1 MNGLLSSIISTS
13 RRIRQRNSHQHQHQR
28 QRQILPIINR
38 LPPINNIVTPQITQP
53 DPEPQIIP
61 EPELN
66 IELQPP
72 QIHIQRQRV
81 PLPQLS
87 QQETQTE
94 SIYFNNNEPIFSVS
108 IGTNE
113 QNENVATISYNNSFE
128 SLVDPASFMM
138 DEDYIYFS
146 TIQYLADEANINITN
161 DDDTKEKIISK
172 VKSGKY
178 KELKN
183 EIINDTCPINLTEFS
198 DNDNVSIFINCN
210 HAILEEY
217 LDDFALNCKK
227 CPLCNSSFI

>member
-1 MNGLLSSIISTS
+1 
-13 RRIRQRNSHQHQHQR
+13 
-28 QRQILPIINR
+28 
-38 LPPINNIVTPQITQP
+38 
-53 DPEPQIIP
+53 
-61 EPELN
+61 
-66 IELQPP
+66 

-94 SIYFNNNEPIFSVS
+94 SVYFNNNEPIFSVS

-128 SLVDPASFMM
+128 SLVDPTSFMM

-183 EIINDTCPINLTEFS
+183 EIVNDTCPINLTEFS

-210 HAILEEY
+210 HGMLEEN
-217 LDDFALNCKK
+217 LDNFALNCNK
-227 CPLCNSSFI
+227 CPLCNSSLL

>member
-1 MNGLLSSIISTS
+1 MNGLLSSIISS
-13 RRIRQRNSHQHQHQR
+13 SNRLRQRNRYQGNLLQR
-28 QRQILPIINR
+28 RILPSINR
-38 LPPINNIVTPQITQP
+38 LPPINNIVTPILSQP
-53 DPEPQIIP
+53 APEP

-94 SIYFNNNEPIFSVS
+94 SVYFNNNEPIFSVS

-128 SLVDPASFMM
+128 SLVDPTSFMM

-146 TIQYLADEANINITN
+146 TIQYLADEANIHITN
-161 DDDTKEKIISK
+161 DDDTKEIIMSN

-198 DNDNVSIFINCN
+198 DNDDVSIFIKCN
-210 HAILEEY
+210 HGMLEES
-217 LDDFALNCKK
+217 LDNFALNCNK
-227 CPLCNSSFI
+227 CPLCNCLLI

>member
-1 MNGLLSSIISTS
+1 MNGLLSSIISS
-13 RRIRQRNSHQHQHQR
+13 SNRLRQRNRYQGNILQR
-28 QRQILPIINR
+28 RILPSINR
-38 LPPINNIVTPQITQP
+38 LPPINNIVTPIRSQP
-53 DPEPQIIP
+53 APEPEPEP

-94 SIYFNNNEPIFSVS
+94 SVYFNNNEPIFSVS

-128 SLVDPASFMM
+128 SLVDPTSFMM

-161 DDDTKEKIISK
+161 DNDTKEKIFSK

-227 CPLCNSSFI
+227 CPLCNNSLL

>member
-1 MNGLLSSIISTS
+1 MNGLLSSIISS
-13 RRIRQRNSHQHQHQR
+13 SNRLRQRNRYQGNILQR
-28 QRQILPIINR
+28 RVLPSINR
-38 LPPINNIVTPQITQP
+38 LPPINNIVTPILSQP
-53 DPEPQIIP
+53 APEPEP

-72 QIHIQRQRV
+72 RIHIQRQRV

-94 SIYFNNNEPIFSVS
+94 SVYFNNNEPIFSVS

-128 SLVDPASFMM
+128 SLVDPTSFMM

-146 TIQYLADEANINITN
+146 TIQYLADEANIHITN
-161 DDDTKEKIISK
+161 DDDTKEIIMSN

-183 EIINDTCPINLTEFS
+183 EIVNDTCPINLTEFS
-198 DNDNVSIFINCN
+198 DNDDVSIFIKCN
-210 HAILEEY
+210 HGMLEEN
-217 LDDFALNCKK
+217 LDNFALNCNK
-227 CPLCNSSFI
+227 CPLCNCSLI